1 PKFSLLPTEIR
12 PITWK
17 FARPSPRI
25 IKLSRSTSQ
34 IAGCRFQHLVSRIP
48 VPNLL
53 HAYYESRSL
62 ALRWYTLLFRPRC
75 GYGWYKLGLHSK
87 LTKPRVYFD
96 FDSDYLYVGCN
107 ECGAVSF
114 CRDCTNKVVFEDCLA
129 VKRVLVH
136 WAPRGNSPFFSL
148 HLCLRG
154 VKEVLLFNPSA
165 DPLNPDTELA
175 HLQETTKPFDWQ
187 EGKSLYDVFLEEKP
201 KLDQYC
207 MDSVTILQAQAKDL
221 GPLYPTKI
229 ARVE

>member
-1 PKFSLLPTEIR
+1 M
-12 PITWK
+12 
-17 FARPSPRI
+17 
-25 IKLSRSTSQ
+25 
-34 IAGCRFQHLVSRIP
+34 
-48 VPNLL
+48 L
-53 HAYYESRSL
+53 HVCAESRQV
-62 ALRWYTLLFRPRC
+62 AL
-75 GYGWYKLGLHSK
+75 GWYKLGLHSK

-107 ECGAVSF
+107 ECGPVSF

-154 VKEVLLFNPSA
+154 VKEVLLFNPCA

-221 GPLYPTKI
+221 GPLHPTKI
-229 ARVE
+229 ARVELVASSHPRRQKYLASWEQIRERRQNQLASKIGVKKTLIGTRQDRTCNANSASFD